1 MIAAKTGED
10 IVTTTGVVRGMP
22 AKTVATALRA
32 YSHII
37 KPIVDQKSRSDNGT
51 TNKKDNK

>member
-10 IVTTTGVVRGMP
+10 IVTTTGIVRGMP

-37 KPIVDQKSRSDNGT
+37 KPIVGQKSHSTNGA
-51 TNKKDNK
+51 TNKKENK